1 MIQSVAV
8 HAPRNATPRH
18 PPPLGLAPQAGS
30 LRCCL
35 SATAPTARS
44 LRAAGTAST
53 PTLPAKPCR
62 LPATP
67 RTGRRWPSGRRR
79 TTCCTAPASARAT
92 TTARSGRGMPA
103 PRVSGKAGPGAARA
117 PRAARSRDAPRLVLC
132 WLSIGRERRVCMRAC
147 MGQRCAACR
156 LRWQPTPGPY
166 RSSYLPLP
174 LRGCACALCGHSM
187 MVVMMMVHGGW
198 HERSAKAPSLPGP
211 PPCTPSIKVLR
222 PFHKV
227 GPSRPLRCLLFR
239 SSAGTRSSGRRGCSR
254 APSSSPSP
262 GTLGAR
268 DGDAQTGRQADTQPW
283 SSLQWHAMPRDDGP

>member
-8 HAPRNATPRH
+8 HAPRNATPHH

-30 LRCCL
+30 SRCCL

-117 PRAARSRDAPRLVLC
+117 RRKQSRCASPCSELVVDGAWAPCVHARTHGA
-132 WLSIGRERRVCMRAC
+132 
-147 MGQRCAACR
+147 AACR
-156 LRWQPTPGPY
+156 LPAAPT
-166 RSSYLPLP
+166 
-174 LRGCACALCGHSM
+174 AHT
-187 MVVMMMVHGGW
+187 MVHGDGM
-198 HERSAKAPSLPGP
+198 RGVPSPSLPGP
-211 PPCTPSIKVLR
+211 AQCTPSIKVLR
-222 PFHKV
+222 PLHQV
-227 GPSRPLRCLLFR
+227 GPSRPLRCLQFR

-268 DGDAQTGRQADTQPW
+268 GGDAQTDRQAGNRGAVCNGTPY
-283 SSLQWHAMPRDDGP
+283 AA